1 MAAESACPGEGELQG
16 YVAGSLAG
24 ETTTE
29 IEAHLATCEGCRSR
43 IDGMRTGTD
52 SPSSGGPSSSEG
64 GKSSIWTK
72 TTQAAPTSADAR
84 ETEEALADIQIMLQP
99 STETQFLGRVGVY
112 EISSVLGRGGMGI
125 VFKAF
130 DTALHRPVAIKVL
143 SPQLATSPR
152 ARRRFMREARA
163 VAGINHPNVVT
174 IHSVDEQGGL
184 PYLVMEFVSGRT
196 LRERLKITPPL
207 DHLSVVRISVQIAD
221 GLAAAHRHGII
232 HRDIKPGNVLLEDGV
247 ERVKISDFGLAL
259 VTMDLTHLTSA
270 GQTVGT
276 PGYMSPE
283 QVTGKKID
291 ARNDL
296 FGLGCVMYAMVT
308 GSSPFRGTHPMEIAH
323 RIVKHKPTPL
333 HRKDPSVPKRFS
345 DIVSRL
351 LEKDPNRRFQT
362 ADEVCDMLRQQL
374 AVARGERSDTL
385 REMTVPSRRSKRR
398 RWIPAAVVLGG
409 LLLVAGTVGKI
420 FLANG
425 GGPSDGEV
433 QEAVAATVPTKVVAG
448 ESPEAPLLDEL
459 TVGQTLEAQFH
470 SISDALRRAAPG
482 AVVTILDDAE
492 YRENLQIAG
501 EAFNGLTLDSTNGAR
516 LVPPEGA
523 PAIAV
528 ADVAELTVRGLQIES
543 GIHQFSVQVQGECPG
558 LVLEQ
563 LGCSQPKEGVWA
575 SIYIKEGASG
585 TADQPICIRDCVVAS
600 YAMGVF
606 VQGTDAT
613 AASHVEVLNNRILGS
628 MNHVHAE
635 RAIRNVTVE
644 GNIFVGGGVNLS
656 LSGAERSGDIRVDNN
671 TFLDAP
677 AWLAVNSPE
686 SVASLIVSKNL
697 VLGGNG
703 VGTPHWLD
711 DLPAGWSFQDNVWET
726 RNATDNAGIVTAI
739 EKVDLISRDKDD
751 LDFLR
756 PAVPLLNRDFGGE
769 RTDYVGALAPRSN
782 DMHEGE

>member
-1 MAAESACPGEGELQG
+1 MAAESACPGKGELQSF
-16 YVAGSLAG
+16 VAGSLASD
-24 ETTTE
+24 TTAE
-29 IEAHLATCEGCRSR
+29 IEAHLATCEECRSR
-43 IDGMRTGTD
+43 AVEMRTSAD
-52 SPSSGGPSSSEG
+52 SPSGSGGS
-64 GKSSIWTK
+64 KSSIWSK
-72 TTQAAPTSADAR
+72 TTQAAPTDAEAR
-84 ETEEALADIQIMLQP
+84 ATEEALADIQIMLQP
-99 STETQFLGRVGVY
+99 STETEFLGRVGVY

-143 SPQLATSPR
+143 SPQLATSSR

-196 LRERLKITPPL
+196 LRERLKISPPL

-283 QVTGKKID
+283 QVTGKGID

-323 RIVKHKPTPL
+323 RIVKHKPTAL
-333 HRKDPSVPKRFS
+333 HRKDLSVPKRFS
-345 DIVSRL
+345 DVVSRL
-351 LEKDPNRRFQT
+351 LEKDPNRRYQT

-385 REMTVPSRRSKRR
+385 RELTVPSRRSKRR
-398 RWIPAAVVLGG
+398 RWTPAAVILGG
-409 LLLVAGTVGKI
+409 LLLIAGTVGGI
-420 FLANG
+420 FLTNG

-433 QEAVAATVPTKVVAG
+433 RETVAATVPTKAVAG
-448 ESPEAPLLDEL
+448 ESPEAPILGEL
-459 TVGQTLEAQFH
+459 TVGQTLEAQFS

-482 AVVTILDDAE
+482 AVVRILDDAE

-501 EAFNGLTLDSTNGAR
+501 EAFDGLTLDSPNGAR

-523 PAIAV
+523 PAIAI
-528 ADVAELTVRGLQIES
+528 ADVAGLTVRGLQIES
-543 GIHQFSVQVQGECPG
+543 GILQFSVEVQGACPG
-558 LVLEQ
+558 LVLEE

-575 SIYIKEGASG
+575 SIYISYGASG
-585 TADQPICIRDCVVAS
+585 SAEQPICVRDCVVAS

-606 VQGTDAT
+606 IQGTDAK

-635 RAIRNVTVE
+635 MAIRNVTVE

-656 LSGAERSGDIRVDNN
+656 RSGAELSGDIRVANN

-677 AWLAVNSPE
+677 AWLAVETPE
-686 SVASLIVSKNL
+686 SVTNLVVSNNL

-703 VGTPHWLD
+703 VGTANWRY
-711 DLPAGWSFQDNVWET
+711 DLPPGWTFRDNVWET
-726 RNATDNAGIVTAI
+726 LSAADNAGIVTTVQN
-739 EKVDLISRDKDD
+739 VDLISRDKDD
-751 LDFLR
+751 PDFLR
-756 PAVPLLNRDFGGE
+756 PAVPLLNRELDGE
-769 RTDYVGALAPRSN
+769 RADYVGALTPGSN
-782 DMHEGE
+782 DMRDE